1 MQGERM
7 MEHEGGRESGKEK
20 EEKMGHTIDETSG
33 SSGFGFS
40 IKSYIA
46 MMTECQPF
54 TAYLL
59 SFALSFPLFPVKSVK
74 KRVAVESMDIPWFIF
89 ELGFH

>member
-1 MQGERM
+1 MNQD
-7 MEHEGGRESGKEK
+7 EGRQKGKRSRK
-20 EEKMGHTIDETSG
+20 EMRHTIDETSG

-46 MMTECQPF
+46 MMTDCQPS

-59 SFALSFPLFPVKSVK
+59 SFALSFPLFPVE
-74 KRVAVESMDIPWFIF
+74 KREKES
-89 ELGFH
+89 GS

>member
-1 MQGERM
+1 MNQD
-7 MEHEGGRESGKEK
+7 GRRQKGKRSRK
-20 EEKMGHTIDETSG
+20 EMRHTIDDTSG

-46 MMTECQPF
+46 MITECQSS

-59 SFALSFPLFPVKSVK
+59 SLLLSPFPSFLWKSVK
-74 KRVAVESMDIPWFIF
+74 NRVGVEGMDVPWFIF

>member
-1 MQGERM
+1 MGQGR
-7 MEHEGGRESGKEK
+7 G
-20 EEKMGHTIDETSG
+20 EEMGHTIDETSG

-46 MMTECQPF
+46 MITECQPF

-59 SFALSFPLFPVKSVK
+59 SFALSFPLFPVE
-74 KRVAVESMDIPWFIF
+74 KREQESGI
-89 ELGFH
+89 

>member
-1 MQGERM
+1 M
-7 MEHEGGRESGKEK
+7 GRKWREK
-20 EEKMGHTIDETSG
+20 GHTIDDTSG

-46 MMTECQPF
+46 MITECQPF

-59 SFALSFPLFPVKSVK
+59 SFPLSFPLFPVE
-74 KRVAVESMDIPWFIF
+74 KRENES
-89 ELGFH
+89 GN

>member
-1 MQGERM
+1 M
-7 MEHEGGRESGKEK
+7 GKK
-20 EEKMGHTIDETSG
+20 RSEKMGHTIDDTSG

-46 MMTECQPF
+46 MITECQPF

-59 SFALSFPLFPVKSVK
+59 SFALSFPLFAVK
-74 KRVAVESMDIPWFIF
+74 KREKERGS
-89 ELGFH
+89 

>member
-1 MQGERM
+1 MKGPSKENEGE
-7 MEHEGGRESGKEK
+7 E
-20 EEKMGHTIDETSG
+20 MGHTIDDTSG

-46 MMTECQPF
+46 MMTGCQSS

-59 SFALSFPLFPVKSVK
+59 SFPLSVPLFPVE
-74 KRVAVESMDIPWFIF
+74 KREKES
-89 ELGFH
+89 GS